1 MKNLEDVVRER
12 NKAYHM
18 LETGETG
25 ERPGR
30 MVRNPLGLRFFY
42 REFEHIIPRFMNR
55 KWRETHNF
63 YHGGYAVNKFL
74 KLYREKLYNE
84 KRKSRKY
91 SFFLICI
98 EFKFFN
104 IFLFFLQSRSQ
115 SCYAFIKTIPKY
127 GKINN

>member
-1 MKNLEDVVRER
+1 MLVLIYFFSVLVFFYILFLFLVDKVELSMKNLEDVVRER

-84 KRKSRKY
+84 KRKSRK
-91 SFFLICI
+91 
-98 EFKFFN
+98 
-104 IFLFFLQSRSQ
+104 
-115 SCYAFIKTIPKY
+115 
-127 GKINN
+127 

>member
-1 MKNLEDVVRER
+1 MDKVEISMKNLEDVVRER
-12 NKAYHM
+12 NKAYHL

-30 MVRNPLGLRFFY
+30 LVRNPLGLRFFY

-84 KRKSRKY
+84 KRKSNKY
-91 SFFLICI
+91 VFF
-98 EFKFFN
+98 FKFAFCIYILIN
-104 IFLFFLQSRSQ
+104 FFFV
-115 SCYAFIKTIPKY
+115 YFTVAITIMLCIY
-127 GKINN
+127 